1 MISVNALSG
10 FCAVEATIS
19 SYKISPSEYFDDVE
33 QNLNYYKQPPTSI
46 TRVQYLEIL
55 RRLAYAQNQDDEAWI
70 APGSACGDLVEFQ
83 RCLSRRCASFG
94 YVSNI
99 GQIAI
104 IDDDI
109 VRARSTKFE
118 NDTGIANINI
128 PDKGMGAPQ
137 HMCVAMPSG
146 FLLGGHFSLKGQG
159 CLEAVKVIL
168 MDIAGPSVTLESQM
182 VNKITN
188 TIALDRGYQTE
199 ELINQLNEWGCNM
212 VGTLKRSKFAPF
224 AFGDGCRT
232 YQHQLILDKKGPRV
246 DLFMTQAHQTLNG
259 HIVRS
264 VAGVHRTG
272 LGKCFMTHTTN
283 PEYGPWNYTVTL

>member
-1 MISVNALSG
+1 MDANVSHFMQLWLAEPIKFFFQKVNSNCTPHTMISVNALSG

-55 RRLAYAQNQDDEAWI
+55 RRLAYAQNRDDEAWI
-70 APGSACGDLVEFQ
+70 APGSACGDLIEFQ

-118 NDTGIANINI
+118 NDTGIALINI

-137 HMCVAMPSG
+137 HVCVAMPSG
-146 FLLGGHFSLKGQG
+146 FLLGGHF
-159 CLEAVKVIL
+159 
-168 MDIAGPSVTLESQM
+168 P
-182 VNKITN
+182 
-188 TIALDRGYQTE
+188 
-199 ELINQLNEWGCNM
+199 
-212 VGTLKRSKFAPF
+212 
-224 AFGDGCRT
+224 
-232 YQHQLILDKKGPRV
+232 
-246 DLFMTQAHQTLNG
+246 
-259 HIVRS
+259 
-264 VAGVHRTG
+264 
-272 LGKCFMTHTTN
+272 
-283 PEYGPWNYTVTL
+283 